1 MKFKMIIAL
10 YYYYFQMKIENLSDL
25 LVILHTARTGSLTGA
40 AAALGM
46 TPSAASA
53 ALKRVESQLS
63 TRLFE
68 RSTRAMRITDE
79 GRILLDY
86 AQRAFDLLSE
96 AETQV
101 GIDQAELVG
110 VVRLAAP
117 SDLTR
122 SVLMPWLN
130 EFLNLHPAVEL
141 QLHVGDRPMDVV
153 RDEVD
158 LALRYGELP
167 DSQLVGRL
175 LVAPQAV
182 LCASPEYLQRHGT
195 PLSPHD
201 LKHHNCL
208 TYMRGGQPHRLWRFE
223 RGGVVTD
230 VRVSGDRS
238 ADDASLAR
246 AWAVA
251 GYGILFKT
259 RLELEDELSDGEL
272 IPLLTEWNTEI
283 YPLHALLPSARFV
296 PARVRALVEFLV
308 NKFRSR

>member
-1 MKFKMIIAL
+1 MQFEMIIAM
-10 YYYYFQMKIENLSDL
+10 YYYYFQMRIENINDL

-53 ALKRVESQLS
+53 ALKRIESQLS

-130 EFLNLHPAVEL
+130 EFLNLHPAVQL

-175 LVAPQAV
+175 LAAPQAV

-201 LKHHNCL
+201 LKRHNCL
-208 TYMRGGQPHRLWRFE
+208 TYLRGGQPHRLWRFE
-223 RGGVVTD
+223 RGGIVTE
-230 VRVSGDRS
+230 VHVSGNRS
-238 ADDASLAR
+238 ADDASLAH

-251 GYGILFKT
+251 GHGILFKT
-259 RLELEDELSDGEL
+259 RLELEDELSSGEL
-272 IPLLTEWNTEI
+272 IALLTEWNTEV

-296 PARVRALVEFLV
+296 PARVRALVDFLV
-308 NKFRSR
+308 NKFRSP